1 GAMSDVSGFSMSS
14 SAIARTETMTVL
26 DDQYDQIIN
35 GYENY
40 EEELEEDEEQNYQP
54 FDMSAERSDFE
65 SMLDDF
71 LDNYELESGGRKLAK
86 KDKEIE
92 RLKEAADEVSKGK
105 LSQRRNR
112 ERQEKK
118 KLEKVTNTLSS
129 LKF

>member
-1 GAMSDVSGFSMSS
+1 MYYYFFGSQCISKKK
-14 SAIARTETMTVL
+14 
-26 DDQYDQIIN
+26 
-35 GYENY
+35 
-40 EEELEEDEEQNYQP
+40 EEQI
-54 FDMSAERSDFE
+54 SHE
-65 SMLDDF
+65 
-71 LDNYELESGGRKLAK
+71 AK

>member
-1 GAMSDVSGFSMSS
+1 
-14 SAIARTETMTVL
+14 
-26 DDQYDQIIN
+26 
-35 GYENY
+35 
-40 EEELEEDEEQNYQP
+40 
-54 FDMSAERSDFE
+54 MSAERSDFE

>member
-1 GAMSDVSGFSMSS
+1 MSDVSGFSMSS